1 MWVAPTALLADV
13 AVFTPVAPGVACS
26 CSSTPR
32 ATACA
37 PPSSRSVIPAGGVHW
52 FAMSVAAPTAN
63 EATNM
68 ALLAVVVMLWVAWE
82 FAEAVVQP
90 APLTSIGLAVS
101 TPEYATM
108 APVTLAEPLPGLN
121 TQS

>member
-1 MWVAPTALLADV
+1 MHSVSEALAYPVQLTVVPPPPGLRARMWVAPTALLADV

-52 FAMSVAAPTAN
+52 FAMSVPTATAN
-63 EATNM
+63 EATHM
-68 ALLAVVVMLWVAWE
+68 ELLAVLDMLWVEWDVA
-82 FAEAVVQP
+82 AARGDP
-90 APLTSIGLAVS
+90 RP
-101 TPEYATM
+101 
-108 APVTLAEPLPGLN
+108 
-121 TQS
+121 